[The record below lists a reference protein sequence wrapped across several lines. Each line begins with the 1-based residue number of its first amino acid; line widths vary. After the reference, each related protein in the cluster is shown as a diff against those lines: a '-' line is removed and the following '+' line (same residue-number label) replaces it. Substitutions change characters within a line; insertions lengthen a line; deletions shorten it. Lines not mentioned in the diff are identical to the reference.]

1 MNTEQLNE
9 LLPAIYRI
17 RDTEQG
23 EPLKALLGVIAEQI
37 TVLEEDLTQL
47 YYDQFIETCAEW
59 VVPYIGD
66 LIGTQSLHNITP
78 KSLSSR
84 AEVANTMG
92 YRRRKGTAAML
103 EQFARDVTGW
113 NARVV
118 EFFQLLAT
126 TQFMN
131 HIRPHNYYSPDLRR
145 WQQID
150 KINTAFE
157 QVAHTVDVR
166 RIASGRGRYNI
177 PNIGIFL
184 WRLQAYPLEGI
195 TVPQVAPGQYT
206 FNPLG
211 LDAPLFNLPQTE
223 TEVTTLAEE
232 INVPHFLK
240 RRPLY
245 EELEAR
251 RQALAEG
258 KNSQPLYFNSDAPVL
273 RIFMNNQPEVLTP
286 ETIPEVPPEQI
297 LICNLSDWRKP
308 PASKPYQPKN
318 SESAQDLPIQV
329 AVDPVL
335 GRLTFPEGIEPTQVE
350 VSYAYGFS
358 HDLGGGSY
366 NRSQSVLSFL
376 PPEIEVNWQRGVTK
390 NAPESDYNLVQTFTE
405 AVTEWNSLPAGTVG
419 IIAILDSRTYSENL
433 SINIPEGS
441 QLMIVAADWPL
452 TTISDS
458 SEETQRIIGQLSPQG
473 ICPHLQG
480 NVEITG
486 TNSLENQPGRLAVDG
501 LLIEGSFTVKDGN
514 LGHLRI
520 AHSTLVPSR
529 SQFRVESNNQQL
541 NVEIDHS
548 IFGEIIL
555 AETIPKF
562 TIFNSII
569 EQSEGK
575 AITAL
580 GAKNH
585 IVNSTILGQTTV
597 YTLEASNSIFMEDV
611 IATRRQIGCVRF
623 SYLPLTSKVP
633 RRYRCQPET
642 EEDSTRVRPQFTSL
656 RYGDPGYCQLSQRCA
671 IDIRQGADDEAEMG
685 AFHNLYQP
693 QRETNLKVRL
703 QEYLRFGLEAGIIY
717 VT

>member
-1 MNTEQLNE
+1 MNTEQLYE

-37 TVLEEDLTQL
+37 LVLEEDLTQL
-47 YYDQFIETCAEW
+47 YDDQFIETCAEW

-66 LIGTQSLHNITP
+66 LIGTQSLHNITAE
-78 KSLSSR
+78 SLSSR
-84 AEVANTMG
+84 AEVANTIG

-166 RIASGRGRYNI
+166 RISSGRGRYNI
-177 PNIGIFL
+177 PNLGIFL
-184 WRLQAYPLEGI
+184 WRLQAYPLERI

-223 TEVTTLAEE
+223 TEVTTLATE

-273 RIFMNNQPEVLTP
+273 RIFLNNQSEVLTP
-286 ETIPEVPPEQI
+286 ESIPEVPPEQI

-318 SESAQDLPIQV
+318 SESVQDLPIQV
-329 AVDPVL
+329 AVDPVF

-350 VSYAYGFS
+350 VNYAYGFS

-366 NRSQSVLSFL
+366 DRSQSVLSFL

-390 NAPESDYNLVQTFTE
+390 NASESDTNLVQTLTE

-433 SINIPEGS
+433 SINIPERS

-452 TTISDS
+452 TTVSDT
-458 SEETQRIIGQLSPQG
+458 SEETERIIGQISPQG
-473 ICPHLQG
+473 VRPYLQG
-480 NVEITG
+480 NVDIIA
-486 TNSLENQPGRLAVDG
+486 TNSSENQPGRLALDG
-501 LLIEGSFTVKDGN
+501 MLIEGTVTVQDGN
-514 LGHLRI
+514 LGHLRL
-520 AHSTLVPSR
+520 AHSTVVPSR
-529 SQFRVESNNQQL
+529 AEFRVESRNSEL
-541 NVEIDHS
+541 TVELDHS
-548 IFGEIIL
+548 ICAEIIL
-555 AETIPKF
+555 AETIPKL
-562 TIFNSII
+562 IIYNSII
-569 EQSEGK
+569 EQSELN

-580 GAKNH
+580 GAKTN
-585 IVNSTILGQTTV
+585 IINSTILGGTTV
-597 YTLEASNSIFMEDV
+597 YSLDASNSIFLEDV

-623 SYLPLTSKVP
+623 SYLPMTSQVP
-633 RRYRCQPET
+633 RRYRCQPEI
-642 EEDSTRVRPQFTSL
+642 EEDSSRVRPQFTSL

-671 IDIRQGADDEAEMG
+671 IEIRQGADNEAEMG
-685 AFHNLYQP
+685 VFHNLYQP
-693 QRETNLKVRL
+693 QREINLKVRL

-717 VT
+717 AT

>member
-1 MNTEQLNE
+1 MNTEQLYE

-37 TVLEEDLTQL
+37 SVLEEDLSQL
-47 YYDQFIETCAEW
+47 YDDQFIETCAEW

-66 LIGTQSLHNITP
+66 LIGTRSMYNITAE
-78 KSLSSR
+78 SLSSR

-131 HIRPHNYYSPDLRR
+131 HIRPHNYYAPDLRR

-150 KINTAFE
+150 NINTAFE

-184 WRLQAYPLEGI
+184 WRLQAYPLERI
-195 TVPQVAPGQYT
+195 TVPQVAPGQYS

-211 LDAPLFNLPQTE
+211 FDAPLFNSPQTE
-223 TEVTTLAEE
+223 TELTTLAEE

-258 KNSQPLYFNSDAPVL
+258 KTSQPLYFNSDAPVL
-273 RIFMNNQPEVLTP
+273 RIFLNNQPEVLTP
-286 ETIPEVPPEQI
+286 ETIPEIPPEEI

-318 SESAQDLPIQV
+318 SESVQDLPIQV

-358 HDLGGGSY
+358 HDMGGGSY
-366 NRSQSVLSFL
+366 NRSQSVFSFL
-376 PPEIEVNWQRGVTK
+376 PPEVEVNWQRGVTK
-390 NAPESDYNLVQTFTE
+390 NASESDDNLVQTLTQ
-405 AVTEWNSLPAGTVG
+405 AVTEWNNLPPGTVG
-419 IIAILDSRTYSENL
+419 IITILDSRTYTENL

-452 TTISDS
+452 TTVSDA

-473 ICPHLQG
+473 IRPHLQG
-480 NVEITG
+480 NLDITG
-486 TNSLENQPGRLAVDG
+486 TNYSDNQPGRLALDG
-501 LLIEGSFTVKDGN
+501 VLIEGTVTVLDGN
-514 LGHLRI
+514 LGYLRI

-529 SQFRVESNNQQL
+529 GELRVESNNKEL
-541 NVEIDHS
+541 NVEIDNS
-548 IFGEIIL
+548 ICAEIIL
-555 AETIPKF
+555 AETIPKL
-562 TIFNSII
+562 TISNSII
-569 EQSEGK
+569 EKSGLN

-580 GAKNH
+580 GATTN
-585 IVNSTILGQTTV
+585 IVNSTILGSTTV
-597 YTLEASNSIFMEDV
+597 YILEASNSIFMEDV

-623 SYLPLTSKVP
+623 SYLPLTSQVP

-656 RYGDPGYCQLSQRCA
+656 RYGDPGYCQLSQRSA
-671 IDIRQGADDEAEMG
+671 IEIRQGADDEAEMG

>member
-1 MNTEQLNE
+1 MNTEQLYE

-37 TVLEEDLTQL
+37 SVLEEDVAQL
-47 YYDQFIETCAEW
+47 YDDQFIETCAKW

-66 LIGTQSLHNITP
+66 LIGTRSLHNITAE
-78 KSLSSR
+78 SLSSR

-103 EQFARDVTGW
+103 EQLARDVTGW
-113 NARVV
+113 DARVV

-131 HIRPHNYYSPDLRR
+131 HIRPHNYYAPDLRR

-166 RIASGRGRYNI
+166 RITSGRGRYNI

-184 WRLQAYPLEGI
+184 WRLQAYPLERT
-195 TVPQVAPGQYT
+195 TVPLVAPGQYT

-211 LDAPLFNLPQTE
+211 LDTPLLNSPQTE

-258 KNSQPLYFNSDAPVL
+258 QNSQPLYFNSDAPVL
-273 RIFMNNQPEVLTP
+273 RIFLNNQPEVLTP
-286 ETIPEVPPEQI
+286 ETIPEVPPEEI

-318 SESAQDLPIQV
+318 SEPVQDLPIQV
-329 AVDPVL
+329 AVDPIL

-358 HDLGGGSY
+358 DDLGGGSY
-366 NRSQSVLSFL
+366 NRSQSVFSFL

-390 NAPESDYNLVQTFTE
+390 NASESDENLVQTLTE

-441 QLMIVAADWPL
+441 QLIIVAADWPL
-452 TTISDS
+452 TTVSDI
-458 SEETQRIIGQLSPQG
+458 SEETQRIIGQLSPQK
-473 ICPHLQG
+473 IRPHLQG
-480 NVEITG
+480 NLEIIG
-486 TNSLENQPGRLAVDG
+486 TNSSENQPGRLALDG
-501 LLIEGSFTVKDGN
+501 ILIEGTVTVQDGN
-514 LGHLRI
+514 LGSLRI

-529 SQFRVESNNQQL
+529 GELKVESNNQEL

-548 IFGEIIL
+548 ICAELIL
-555 AETIPKF
+555 AETIPKL
-562 TIFNSII
+562 TILNSII
-569 EQSEGK
+569 EQSGIN

-580 GAKNH
+580 GATTN
-585 IVNSTILGQTTV
+585 IVNSTILGSTNI
-597 YTLEASNSIFMEDV
+597 YSLEASNSIFMEDV
-611 IATRRQIGCVRF
+611 TATRRQIGCVRF
-623 SYLPLTSKVP
+623 SYLPLTSQVP

-671 IDIRQGADDEAEMG
+671 IEIRQGADDEAEMG